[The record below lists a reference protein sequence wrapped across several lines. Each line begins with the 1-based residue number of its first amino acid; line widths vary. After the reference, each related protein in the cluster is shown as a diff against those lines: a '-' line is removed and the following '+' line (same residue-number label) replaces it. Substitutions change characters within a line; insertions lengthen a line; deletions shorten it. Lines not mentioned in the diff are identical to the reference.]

1 VDFAAAETRRGSAVF
16 AVLVVASLCAL
27 AASVYRGESPVPAVA
42 VVTIVTALGVARLL
56 FIGWPRL
63 LVALILVIL
72 FIPIRRYA
80 LPGNLPFQLEP
91 YRLFTALLL
100 LGWVGSLLVD
110 RRAQIRRT
118 GFEGP
123 LLVIVGAVLASVA
136 VNPGRVAQVSSIV
149 DKQLM
154 FFLSFILVLYF
165 TANVIRR
172 LDSVELL
179 AKALASGG
187 AVVACAAMVEQ
198 RTGYNVFNHLHRVIP
213 ILRPGAEGQP
223 EAFQKYGAAKL
234 RVFASAQHPI
244 ALSAALVVLIP
255 FALYLARRYRQRRWM
270 LAALLLLGGCAA
282 TVSRTGV
289 LMLLVVALVFLWLR
303 PRETVRFWPALV
315 VALVVIKLLL
325 PGTLGAIKQ
334 SFLPT
339 GGLVAQ
345 QKAQPGESGSGRL
358 ADLGPAL
365 HEWRQQPL
373 LGEGYGTRVVDSDVS
388 RLTANILDDQ
398 WLGTLLETGAV
409 GLLGWLWL
417 FVRAVRRFGR
427 EAKRDESDRGWL
439 LVSLAAGT
447 AAFAVGMLTYDA
459 FAFVQVTFLLFIF
472 IGLGSALLAQRPT
485 PLGVSAHTR

>member
-1 VDFAAAETRRGSAVF
+1 
-16 AVLVVASLCAL
+16 
-27 AASVYRGESPVPAVA
+27 
-42 VVTIVTALGVARLL
+42 
-56 FIGWPRL
+56 
-63 LVALILVIL
+63 
-72 FIPIRRYA
+72 
-80 LPGNLPFQLEP
+80 
-91 YRLFTALLL
+91 
-100 LGWVGSLLVD
+100 
-110 RRAQIRRT
+110 
-118 GFEGP
+118 
-123 LLVIVGAVLASVA
+123 
-136 VNPGRVAQVSSIV
+136 
-149 DKQLM
+149 
-154 FFLSFILVLYF
+154 
-165 TANVIRR
+165 
-172 LDSVELL
+172 
-179 AKALASGG
+179 
-187 AVVACAAMVEQ
+187 
-198 RTGYNVFNHLHRVIP
+198 
-213 ILRPGAEGQP
+213 
-223 EAFQKYGAAKL
+223 
-234 RVFASAQHPI
+234 
-244 ALSAALVVLIP
+244 
-255 FALYLARRYRQRRWM
+255 
-270 LAALLLLGGCAA
+270 
-282 TVSRTGV
+282 VSRTGV

-334 SFLPT
+334 SFLPA

-485 PLGVSAHTR
+485 PLAVSAHTR